1 MNTPLIS
8 IIMACYNQTT
18 YISEAIDSLLCQTV
32 HNREAIIIDNGSTD
46 NIKSVLQ
53 TYRQNNNLSSVILHI
68 GFDAKKAVRNLT
80 GIGNYSRRCI
90 NALADSVQIFLFT
103 TGKGKETATT
113 QLTEHATFI
122 YPPHILRLGLLR
134 ELWRNLLICFS
145 IKRTNI
151 DIYHGLSNEL
161 PFGIQYAGCKSIVT
175 IHDLIFIHHPHT
187 YSLLQ
192 RYILKWKT
200 LHACKVADRVI
211 AISQQTKHDLMKL
224 YHVPEEKISVVYQS
238 VNIPLFSQQIAD
250 SQILAIKEQYNL
262 PQRYILCVGTIER
275 RKNQL
280 TVLKAMSLLPHDIH
294 LVLVGKES
302 KHGKTTYQKEIEHYA
317 SANNLS
323 YRLHILNHVSN
334 QELPMLYQGASVFTF
349 MSTYEGF
356 GIPIVEALLSRVPVI
371 AATGSCLEEA
381 GGPHSIY
388 IPSYS
393 WTQLAEAVKRIMS
406 SPLLRTQITDNGWK
420 YAQQFSDK
428 QLSRNLQRIYNELY
442 HTN

>member
-1 MNTPLIS
+1 MVQKT
-8 IIMACYNQTT
+8 M
-18 YISEAIDSLLCQTV
+18 V
-32 HNREAIIIDNGSTD
+32 
-46 NIKSVLQ
+46 Q
-53 TYRQNNNLSSVILHI
+53 TYRQNKNLSPVVLHI
-68 GFDAKKAVRNLT
+68 GFDAKKAVSNLT

-103 TGKGKETATT
+103 ASKGKEAATT

-122 YPPHILRLGLLR
+122 HPPHILLFGLIR

-145 IKRTNI
+145 IKRSGI

-161 PFGIQYAGCKSIVT
+161 PIGIQYTGCKSVVT
-175 IHDLIFIHHPHT
+175 IHDLIFIRHPHT

-211 AISQQTKHDLMKL
+211 AISQQTKRDLMKL

-238 VNIPLFSQQIAD
+238 VNIPLFSQPMSD

-262 PQRYILCVGTIER
+262 PQKYILCVGTIER

-280 TVLKAMSLLPHDIH
+280 TVLKAMSLLPHDTH

-302 KHGKTTYQKEIEHYA
+302 KHGKITYQQEIEHYA

-323 YRLHILNHVSN
+323 SRLHILNHVSN

-349 MSTYEGF
+349 ISTYEGF

-381 GGPHSIY
+381 GGPHNLY
-388 IPSYS
+388 VPSYS
-393 WTQLAEAVKRIMS
+393 WTQLAEAVKKIME
-406 SPLLRTQITDNGWK
+406 SPLLHKQMADNGWK
-420 YAQQFSDK
+420 YAQQFSDR
-428 QLSRNLQRIYNELY
+428 QLSINLQKIYNELY